1 MSHLVDGVKRLRG
14 ELRKCSWI
22 GRKHAPDTVVFFRGV
37 YFVELKR
44 PGKDARAGQAREHE
58 RMRKHG
64 ADVRV
69 LDTIE
74 KVDEFLLELT
84 KKVELK

>member
-1 MSHLVDGVKRLRG
+1 MAHLVGGIKQLRG

-44 PGKDARAGQAREHE
+44 PGKDARAGQAREHT

-69 LDTIE
+69 LDTVE
-74 KVDEFLLELT
+74 KVDEFILELT
-84 KKVELK
+84 KKDKLK